1 MGLNRKGDPA
11 PAPSMSW
18 TGLRL
23 SAVANRY
30 TYPLYAEIEQTHGL
44 LRDEVVVIVMV
55 GSGRAST
62 AVEVVAYTGRPKNGI
77 SRAVRKLEAEGL
89 LRREAHDRDGR
100 LATLH
105 LERRGERLYGL
116 VVGYFEARDR
126 KMLAELDEGD
136 RRTLKR
142 IINIISDPASDW
154 SSMPP
159 KDSQQ

>member
-1 MGLNRKGDPA
+1 MGLNRKGDPV
-11 PAPSMSW
+11 PTPSMSW

-44 LRDEVVVIVMV
+44 LRDEVVVVVMV

-100 LATLH
+100 LANLH
-105 LERRGERLYGL
+105 LERRGEQIYGL
-116 VVGYFEARDR
+116 IVGYFEARDR

-142 IINIISDPASDW
+142 ILNIISDPASDW
-154 SSMPP
+154 SNMPP
-159 KDSQQ
+159 KDP

>member
-1 MGLNRKGDPA
+1 
-11 PAPSMSW
+11 MSW

-30 TYPLYAEIEQTHGL
+30 THPLYAEIEQTHGL

-62 AVEVVAYTGRPKNGI
+62 AVEIVAYTGRPKNGI

-89 LRREAHDRDGR
+89 LRREAHESDGR
-100 LATLH
+100 LAKLH
-105 LERRGERLYGL
+105 LDRRGERTYRF
-116 VVGYFEARDR
+116 VVGYFETRDR
-126 KMLAELDEGD
+126 QMLAELDEGD

-142 IINIISDPASDW
+142 IINHLSDPASDW
-154 SSMPP
+154 SSVPP
-159 KDSQQ
+159 KGSQQ